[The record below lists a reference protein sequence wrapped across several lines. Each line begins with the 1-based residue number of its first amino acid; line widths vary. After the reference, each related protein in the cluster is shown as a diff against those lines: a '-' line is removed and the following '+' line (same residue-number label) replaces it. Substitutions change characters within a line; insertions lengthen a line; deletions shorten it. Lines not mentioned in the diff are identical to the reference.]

1 MTGSGSVN
9 RLDGDTISI
18 EFPISDSQN
27 STSDE
32 IDILEVVEKAHQF
45 SFDTLSN
52 INTSAETNF
61 NKTSKIVS
69 GVS

>member
-1 MTGSGSVN
+1 MEVSTGWMVIQY
-9 RLDGDTISI
+9 L

-32 IDILEVVEKAHQF
+32 IDILEVVEKAHQCP
-45 SFDTLSN
+45 FDTLSN